1 MANERDI
8 LNPLL
13 KAASAAGSRLF
24 RQNVGTGWVGR
35 MVSNSGGTV
44 VLAGARPLHAGLC
57 KGSSD
62 VIGWTPV
69 VVTADMVGKTVAVFT
84 ALELKTSGV
93 ATTKEQAAFVEAVRR
108 SGGFAGVVRSVDEG
122 LAALN
127 PLGL

>member
-1 MANERDI
+1 MPNERDI

-13 KAASAAGSRLF
+13 KAASLIGARLF
-24 RQNVGTGWVGR
+24 RQNTGVGWVGR
-35 MVSNSGGTV
+35 MVSNSAGTV

-69 VVTADMVGKTVAVFT
+69 TITADMVGKKVAVFT
-84 ALELKTSGV
+84 ALELKTAGV
-93 ATTKEQAAFVEAVRR
+93 ATTTEQANFVKAVRA
-108 SGGFAGVVRSVDEG
+108 SGGFAQVVRSVDEG